1 LYLHH
6 GENISRTDEEAKTM
20 YLEDIPLPDAQ
31 SRLNQALDEAN
42 LAGILGQEKI
52 PLDELAIGRILAE
65 PIWAKISSPH
75 YHAAAMDGFAV
86 KAVETEGALATLPVT
101 LLAEE
106 QAVYIDTGD
115 PLPEF
120 ADAVIPIENVEP
132 LNSEGSPAVA
142 VRQPHAIRI
151 RSAVSPWMHVRTLGE
166 DIVATQLVLPAGHKL
181 RPIDLGVIAA
191 SGNSQVHVARRPR
204 VAILPTGS
212 ELVQIGSRVSP
223 GEIIEFNSLV
233 LAAQVE
239 AWGGEATRLP
249 ITQDDFELICARVS
263 KAAKDND
270 LILVNAG
277 SSAGSEDFTARVVQ
291 ELGDLFVHGV
301 AVRPGH
307 PVILGMIESHEK
319 AGENKQGVKEFTPV
333 IGVPGYP
340 VSAAITGEIFVEPL
354 IAKWLGRASIP
365 NTTIQATLTR
375 KITSPAGDD
384 DFVRVA
390 VGQVGERVL
399 AAPLARGAGVITS
412 LVRADGLALL
422 PRGSQGLPAG
432 SELEVRLYRS
442 PDDINKTIFATGS
455 HDITLDLIAQFLHS
469 KDRRLTA
476 ANVGSIA
483 GLVALSRNEAH
494 LAGSHLLDPE
504 TGEFNLSYVEQ
515 YLPDIPV
522 MIIALVGRSQGL
534 LIPKGNPK
542 HIHSLT
548 DLTRRDVTFVNRQRG
563 AGTRFLL
570 DYQLEQ
576 LGIAKGAVR
585 GYQNQ
590 EFTHLAVGAA
600 IASGRADC
608 GIGIAAVTQSLELD
622 FIPLFEERYD
632 LIIPQEF
639 ARSSLLE
646 PLFSLFENHNFRK
659 MVASL
664 PGYDITP
671 MGNIIAEL
679 PARQE

>member
-1 LYLHH
+1 
-6 GENISRTDEEAKTM
+6 M
-20 YLEDIPLPDAQ
+20 YLEDIPLPDAL
-31 SRLNQALDEAN
+31 SRLDKALNEAN
-42 LAGILGQEKI
+42 LDGVLGQEKL
-52 PLDELAIGRILAE
+52 PLDKQVLGRTLAE
-65 PIWAKISSPH
+65 PVWAKISSPH

-86 KAVETEGALATLPVT
+86 RAVETEGALATQPVT
-101 LLAEE
+101 MLVED

-132 LNSEGSPAVA
+132 LDSEGNPAVA
-142 VRQPHAIRI
+142 VRQPHAVRI
-151 RSAVSPWMHVRTLGE
+151 RSAVSPWMHVRTMGE
-166 DIVATQLVLPAGHKL
+166 DIVASQLVLPAGHVI

-191 SGNSQVHVARRPR
+191 SGNSQIDVTRRPR

-212 ELVQIGSRVSP
+212 ELVPIGSEVSP

-239 AWGGEATRLP
+239 EWGGKATRLP
-249 ITQDDFELICARVS
+249 ISEDNFELICDRVRQAAR
-263 KAAKDND
+263 DHD
-270 LILVNAG
+270 LILINAG
-277 SSAGSEDFTARVVQ
+277 SSAGSEDFSAQVVQ
-291 ELGDLFVHGV
+291 ELGQLFVHGV

-307 PVILGMIESHEK
+307 PVILGMIEVEHEK
-319 AGENKQGVKEFTPV
+319 GAKEFTPV

-354 IAKWLGRASIP
+354 IAKWLGRASISP
-365 NTTIQATLTR
+365 TIIQATLTR

-390 VGQVGERVL
+390 VGQVGEQVL
-399 AAPLARGAGVITS
+399 AAPLSRGAGVITS

-432 SELEVRLYRS
+432 SKLEVRLYRS
-442 PDDINKTIFATGS
+442 PAEINKTIFATGS
-455 HDITLDLIAQFLHS
+455 HDITLDLIAQFLHGM
-469 KDRRLTA
+469 DRRLTA
-476 ANVGSIA
+476 SNVGSIG

-494 LAGSHLLDPE
+494 MAGSHLLDPA
-504 TGEFNLSYVEQ
+504 TGEFNLSYVEK
-515 YLPDIPV
+515 YLPDLPV
-522 MIIALVGRSQGL
+522 TIIALVGRSQGL

-542 HIHSLT
+542 QINSIA
-548 DLTRRDVTFVNRQRG
+548 DLTRADVTFVNRQRG
-563 AGTRFLL
+563 AGTRVLL

-576 LGIAKGAVR
+576 LGLSKDEVQ
-585 GYQNQ
+585 GYHNQ

-600 IASGRADC
+600 VASGRADC

-632 LIIPQEF
+632 LVIPQEF
-639 ARSSLLE
+639 AHSSLME
-646 PLFSLFENHNFRK
+646 PLFTLFDNRDFRR

-664 PGYDITP
+664 PGYDIAP
-671 MGNIIAEL
+671 MGKLIAEL
-679 PARQE
+679 PARAE